1 MLNYFLERLT
11 FSIITLLGITL
22 ITSMLI
28 FLIPGDPVLS
38 IVGENASP
46 EVIKNIKERLLLD
59 KSFIVQYLAYLKRL
73 VCFDLGKSYI
83 TGKEV
88 WDVIIQR
95 FPNTLLL
102 ACTSIIFA
110 SFFGILIGFISAL
123 YKESYFDKVS
133 RYLML
138 LGISTPVFVL
148 AVILY
153 TVFSVKFRIIK
164 NITGFDS
171 YYNLILPTIALGTQS
186 AAYIARITRSTV
198 LDIKKM
204 EYVKLAKSKGLS
216 RMHVNIWHIFANS
229 LAPIITVIALDFGS
243 YLNGSVITETI
254 FGWPGIGLYIFKEGI
269 GNRDFPVIQSMVLF
283 CAVIFVVINFVIDLV
298 YFAIDPR
305 MREKLQKS

>member
-22 ITSMLI
+22 ITSMLV

-38 IVGENASP
+38 IVGENASA
-46 EVIKNIKERLLLD
+46 EVIKNIRERLLLD
-59 KSFIVQYLAYLKRL
+59 QSFIVQYFAYLKRL
-73 VCFDLGKSYI
+73 LCFDLGKSYI
-83 TGKEV
+83 TGLEV
-88 WDVIIQR
+88 WDVIKQR

-110 SFFGILIGFISAL
+110 SFFGILIGFVSAL
-123 YKESYFDKVS
+123 YKDSYFDKIS

-216 RMHVNIWHIFANS
+216 RMHVNLWHIFANS
-229 LAPIITVIALDFGS
+229 LAPIITVIGLDFGS

-283 CAVIFVVINFVIDLV
+283 CAVIFVVINFVIDMF

-305 MREKLQKS
+305 MREKIQNS